1 MCVGGGSG
9 LACAYV
15 KYILS
20 CAHSM
25 KQRRKGE
32 GDGRGGEGR
41 VDGGWK
47 SGVIIMHV
55 GQEIK
60 VTCFRIN

>member
-1 MCVGGGSG
+1 M
-9 LACAYV
+9 
-15 KYILS
+15 
-20 CAHSM
+20 
-25 KQRRKGE
+25 R
-32 GDGRGGEGR
+32 DTGGEGEER
-41 VDGGWK
+41 EDGGWK